1 MKKVF
6 LFAALLTASVCATAQ
21 QNQVVWQ
28 NGKVMFANPIITLDS
43 ITFSETAEEMDTL
56 YMLLPRTV
64 IKEVVTIK
72 EVHDTIYKCPE
83 EPIIPEEPLAGVF
96 SVSATQQV
104 MFSKGNL
111 QYDYNTDTWAFAEH
125 QYDMIGSENVKG
137 SSIAAKIDLF
147 GWSGSEGDV
156 KWGVSSSTDYNDYAG
171 DFVDWGQNMD
181 NGTTWR
187 TMTYSE
193 WMYVIKYRV
202 NAANLMGIARIN
214 LNDDG
219 SEYANGLI
227 LLPDRWTCPDDVTF
241 IAGLGKSISWK
252 DDREQAYADYQT
264 ITLSDW
270 QELESTGAV
279 FLPASGQR
287 NGATVSYVQQYSYYR
302 CASAGYYIHLT
313 ADKCDYVS
321 DRTGTDCVNGY
332 AVRLV
337 QNL

>member
-6 LFAALLTASVCATAQ
+6 FFAALLAAGVCAMAQ

-28 NGKVMFANPIITLDS
+28 NGKMLFANPISTLDS
-43 ITFSETAEEMDTL
+43 ITFSSDAEEVDTL
-56 YMLLPRTV
+56 YMLLPRTI

-72 EVHDTIYKCPE
+72 EVHDTIYKCP
-83 EPIIPEEPLAGVF
+83 PIPEEPLEGVF
-96 SVSATQQV
+96 SVSATKQV

-111 QYDYNTDTWAFAEH
+111 QYDYNTDTWAFAAH

-156 KWGVSSSTDYNDYAG
+156 KWGISSSTNYDDYAG
-171 DFVDWGQNMD
+171 DFVDWGQNME

-227 LLPDRWTCPDDVTF
+227 LLPDRWICPEGVTF
-241 IAGLGKSISWK
+241 KVGLGSSYK
-252 DDREQAYADYQT
+252 DDYSDYQI
-264 ITLSDW
+264 ITLGDW
-270 QELESTGAV
+270 QDLESSGAV
-279 FLPASGQR
+279 FLPAAGSRSG
-287 NGATVSYVQQYSYYR
+287 ASVSSVQTI
-302 CASAGYYIHLT
+302 GYYWSAT
-313 ADKCDYVS
+313 PFRTDKAYYIRLSVDEVRYYDTYRV
-321 DRTGTDCVNGY
+321 GGY

-337 QNL
+337 KDL

>member
-6 LFAALLTASVCATAQ
+6 FFAALLAAGVCAMAQ

-28 NGKVMFANPIITLDS
+28 NGKMLFANPISTLDS
-43 ITFSETAEEMDTL
+43 ITFSSDAEEVDTL
-56 YMLLPRTV
+56 YMLLPRTI

-72 EVHDTIYKCPE
+72 EVHDTIYKCP
-83 EPIIPEEPLAGVF
+83 PIPEEPLEGVF
-96 SVSATQQV
+96 SVSATKQV

-111 QYDYNTDTWAFAEH
+111 QYDYNTDTWAFAAH

-147 GWSGSEGDV
+147 GWSGSEWDV
-156 KWGVSSSTDYNDYAG
+156 KWGISSSTNYDDYAG
-171 DFVDWGQNMD
+171 DFVDWGQNME

-193 WMYVIKYRV
+193 WMYVIQYRV

-227 LLPDRWTCPDDVTF
+227 LLPDRWICPEGVTF
-241 IAGLGKSISWK
+241 KVGLGKAAGWQT
-252 DDREQAYADYQT
+252 DREQEYADYQT
-264 ITLSDW
+264 ITLADW
-270 QELESTGAV
+270 QDLESSGAV
-279 FLPASGQR
+279 FLPAAGSR
-287 NGATVSYVQQYSYYR
+287 RGASVGYVREEGYYW
-302 CASAGYYIHLT
+302 CAGPGYYIRLET
-313 ADKCDYVS
+313 DECSYNT
-321 DRTGTDCVNGY
+321 DRNGDRSTGY

-337 QNL
+337 KDL